1 MARKPENIPGYDRL
15 SPRAK
20 LILTGQSVYDIPV
33 DQRGTVFPTS
43 PTPPTP
49 SKPPKPKAPI
59 GEFKLNMSQMR
70 EKIGNLA
77 LTNQYAVNVPI
88 PPEVKKYIETFSSE
102 NNEEIEKF
110 ISNKLGFLCS
120 EATLPVSSY
129 ATAEVKDNYLGI
141 TQEFAHTRL
150 YTDLDFTFYVDDNYL
165 SLRFFELWM
174 DYISS
179 GAEKEIIL
187 KNPAAYTKDFRN
199 YYRRFTYPHDYKSDT
214 MTITKFERDHKKTLE
229 YTFINVFPKGLTS
242 IPVSYGS
249 ADLLKV
255 TVTFNFDRYIVKRV
269 AAAAEVAS
277 TSGTKKS
284 PVQTSPN
291 TDGTIVNKGG
301 TRIPQGNFKSRL

>member
-1 MARKPENIPGYDRL
+1 VAHTPEH
-15 SPRAK
+15 K
-20 LILTGQSVYDIPV
+20 LVLLNTLGLTGAELTRATIENNRRRREFEQSEPE
-33 DQRGTVFPTS
+33 
-43 PTPPTP
+43 
-49 SKPPKPKAPI
+49 KPLVPKPKPRAPI

-88 PPEVKKYIETFSSE
+88 PPEVKKYIETLSSE
-102 NNEEIEKF
+102 NDEEIAKF
-110 ISNKLGFLCS
+110 TSNKLGFLCS

-165 SLRFFELWM
+165 TLRFFELWM

-187 KNPAAYTKDFRN
+187 KNPAVYTKDFRN

-255 TVTFNFDRYIVKRV
+255 TVTFNFDRYIVNKSALQSSIAKR
-269 AAAAEVAS
+269 EF
-277 TSGTKKS
+277 TNEELRKS
-284 PVQTSPN
+284 ELN
-291 TDGTIVNKGG
+291 
-301 TRIPQGNFKSRL
+301 